1 MSRMS
6 AETVEAAEADQ
17 PERAA
22 RLRRDDAV
30 RVHMPVDVRSMSLT
44 IIAGAVLLGGLWLA
58 QSVIIPLILAG
69 LLFYALDPL
78 IDWLQRWRIPRSLS
92 AAVVLLLAVGGIG
105 ASAYALSDDAMAVV
119 QRLPASVR
127 KLRDEIRKPTS
138 GTSAISDM
146 QRTAQ
151 AIDQAAADV
160 STPSAT
166 PKGVVRVQIEEPAL
180 RTTSYLWAGSV
191 GILTLAGQVLMVF
204 FLTYFLLVADDVFK
218 RKLVKHV
225 GETLTKKRVTVQI
238 LDAIGIQIQ
247 RFLLVQILT
256 SAIVGVVTAAAL
268 WTLGLEQPII
278 WGLAA
283 GVLNS
288 IPYFGPIIVTI
299 GLSLVGFLQYGTIE
313 MAAAVAGVAL
323 TITTLEGWLL
333 TPLLMGRVGSLNQVA
348 IFVSL
353 LVWSF
358 LWNIWGMLLAV
369 PILMVI
375 KAVCDHI
382 EELQPVADFLG
393 DD

>member
-1 MSRMS
+1 MSR
-6 AETVEAAEADQ
+6 VEMELEPASTEQ
-17 PERAA
+17 EPRA
-22 RLRRDDAV
+22 RRGDPV
-30 RVHMPVDVRSMSLT
+30 RVQMPVDVRSVALT
-44 IIAGAVLLGGLWLA
+44 IIAGGVLLAVLRFA
-58 QSVIIPLILAG
+58 QPVIIPLILAA

-78 IDWLQRWRIPRSLS
+78 IDWLQRRRVPRALS
-92 AAVVLLLAVGGIG
+92 AAVVLLLATAGIG
-105 ASAYALSDDAMAVV
+105 ASAYSLADDAMAVV
-119 QRLPASVR
+119 QQLPASVR
-127 KLRDEIRKPTS
+127 KLRDEIRKPQN
-138 GTSAISDM
+138 GVSAISDM

-160 STPSAT
+160 SAPSPT
-166 PKGVVRVQIEEPAL
+166 PKGVMRVQIEEPAL

-191 GILTLAGQVLMVF
+191 GILTLSGQGLMIF

-225 GETLTKKRVTVQI
+225 GESLTKKRITVQI
-238 LDAIGIQIQ
+238 LDAIGVQIQ
-247 RFLLVQILT
+247 RFILVQFLT
-256 SAIVGVVTAAAL
+256 SLIVGAITATAL
-268 WTLGLEQPII
+268 WALGLNQPII

-299 GLSLVGFLQYGTIE
+299 GLSLVGFLQYGSIE
-313 MAAAVAGVAL
+313 MAATVAGVAL
-323 TITTLEGWLL
+323 VITTLEGWLL
-333 TPLLMGRVGSLNQVA
+333 TPLLMGKVGRLNQVA
-348 IFVSL
+348 IFLSL
-353 LVWSF
+353 ILWSW

-382 EELQPVADFLG
+382 EELEPIADFLA

>member
-191 GILTLAGQVLMVF
+191 GILTLAGQGLMVF